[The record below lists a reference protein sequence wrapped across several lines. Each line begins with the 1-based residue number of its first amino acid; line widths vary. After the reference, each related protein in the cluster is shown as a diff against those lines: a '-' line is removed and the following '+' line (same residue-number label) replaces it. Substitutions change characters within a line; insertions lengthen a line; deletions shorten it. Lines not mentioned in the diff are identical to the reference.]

1 MESAGRKG
9 ALRLKPGPAEEVM
22 LGKIWKEGWRIS

>member
-22 LGKIWKEGWRIS
+22 LGKIWKDGE